1 MSPYMMGLA
10 APSPVSANIRVFHS
24 ESGGTTA
31 QTKVLLISTSLCF
44 HCTKVVIIGH
54 LSHEVKSD

>member
-31 QTKVLLISTSLCF
+31 QTKGPADLDVPLFSLY
-44 HCTKVVIIGH
+44 
-54 LSHEVKSD
+54 KSSYYWPP